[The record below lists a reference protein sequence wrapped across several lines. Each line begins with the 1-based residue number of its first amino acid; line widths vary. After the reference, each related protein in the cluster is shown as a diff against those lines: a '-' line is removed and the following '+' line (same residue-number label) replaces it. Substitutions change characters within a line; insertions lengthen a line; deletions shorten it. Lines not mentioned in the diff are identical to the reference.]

1 MNDILDYFSVSNPI
15 TIGIIGGGQL
25 GKMLA
30 QEAKRM
36 SFKIVILDPSNDC
49 PASTIC
55 NKLIIGNFKDE
66 EKIYELARDSDIITY
81 EIELANSTAL
91 RNLELKKYPIYPSPK
106 TLQIIQNKFR
116 QKTFLKE
123 NKIPVTNF
131 CKIESK
137 QDLISFIKNF
147 GFPIVI
153 KASEDSYDGRGN
165 FLISSEKQIDK
176 GFSYFLNKEKFVE
189 QFVNFTNEISV
200 LVARNK
206 SGQTMSFPVA
216 ENIHHDNIL
225 DTTIVPARISNK
237 VKLNARKIAEKIASH
252 MNGVGIFGIE
262 MFVTN
267 NNEVLINEIAP
278 RPHNS
283 GHYTIEACSVSQFE
297 QHIRAILNFPLAT
310 PELIRP
316 VVMKNILGPPNLCG
330 NYMIRGLKNFFSIP
344 GVKLHMYGKKITMP
358 KRKLGHIIATGSSIE
373 TALQRANK
381 SKNSIAI
388 TTD

>member
-1 MNDILDYFSVSNPI
+1 MNDILDYLSVSNPI

-25 GKMLA
+25 GKMIA

-36 SFKIVILDPSNDC
+36 SLKIIILDPSNDC

-55 NKLIIGNFKDE
+55 DRLIIGDFKDE
-66 EKIYELARDSDIITY
+66 EKIYELANESDIITY

-106 TLQIIQNKFR
+106 TLKIIQNKLR
-116 QKTFLKE
+116 QKTFLQE

-131 CKIESK
+131 RKIESK
-137 QDLISFIKNF
+137 QDLISFIKKF
-147 GFPIVI
+147 GFPVVI

-165 FLISSEKQIDK
+165 FLISSEKQIDQ
-176 GFSYFLNKEKFVE
+176 GYSYFLNKEKLAEKFVH
-189 QFVNFTNEISV
+189 FTNEISV

-206 SGQTMSFPVA
+206 SGETMSFPVA
-216 ENIHHDNIL
+216 ENIHYDNIL

-237 VKLNARKIAEKIASH
+237 VKLDAKKLAEKIANH
-252 MNGVGIFGIE
+252 MNDVGIFGIE
-262 MFVTN
+262 MFVTKK
-267 NNEVLINEIAP
+267 NEVLINEIAP

-297 QHIRAILNFPLAT
+297 QHIHSILNFPLAR

-316 VVMKNILGPPNLCG
+316 VVMKNILGPPGLCG

-344 GVKLHMYGKKITMP
+344 GVKLHIYGKRITMP
-358 KRKLGHIIATGSSIE
+358 KRKLGHIIATGSSIDE
-373 TALQRANK
+373 ALQRANK
-381 SKNSIAI
+381 SKNSIDI
-388 TTD
+388 TPD

>member
-1 MNDILDYFSVSNPI
+1 MKDILDYFSISNPI

-49 PASTIC
+49 PASNIC
-55 NKLIIGNFKDE
+55 NKLIIGDFKDE
-66 EKIYELARDSDIITY
+66 ERIYELARYSDIITY

-91 RNLELKKYPIYPSPK
+91 GNLEVKKYPIYPSPK
-106 TLQIIQNKFR
+106 TLKIIQNKFR

-123 NKIPVTNF
+123 NKILVPNF

-137 QDLISFIKNF
+137 QDLISSIKKF

-176 GFSYFLNKEKFVE
+176 GFSYFLNKEKFAE

-200 LVARNK
+200 IVARNK
-206 SGQTMSFPVA
+206 SGQTISFPVA

-225 DTTIVPARISNK
+225 DTTIVPARISHK
-237 VKLNARKIAEKIASH
+237 VKLNARKIAEKTASH
-252 MNGVGIFGIE
+252 LNDVGIFSIE

-267 NNEVLINEIAP
+267 NDEVLINEIAP

-316 VVMKNILGPPNLCG
+316 VVMKNILGPPDLCG
-330 NYMIRGLKNFFSIP
+330 NYMIRGLKDFFSIP

-358 KRKLGHIIATGSSIE
+358 KRKLGHIIATGNSIE
-373 TALQRANK
+373 EALQRAQK